1 MLYTHSGNAKSEFLL
16 QPVPQGNGVR
26 TVVTIVLA
34 STELSATLSQE
45 NVLVHQDGTVI
56 FLNFPC
62 KVQGA
67 PKISSKQQLRHAKDV
82 LKKVQMDPKC
92 NEEVPKTDPKC
103 TRWTV
108 NEGSLF

>member
-67 PKISSKQQLRHAKDV
+67 TKISSKQKC
-82 LKKVQMDPKC
+82 PKI
-92 NEEVPKTDPKC
+92 DYIRS
-103 TRWTV
+103 RWTQSV
-108 NEGSLF
+108 TVTKKYQKRTKNGP